1 MDKIV
6 VRGGHKLKG
15 RIAVGGAKNAV
26 LPVMAACL
34 LTRGESLIEN
44 VPRLADVWTMKSVL
58 ERLGA
63 KVGFEDHVL
72 TIDTSGVNSNEAPY
86 DLVKTMRASIYVLGP
101 LLGSQREAKVSL
113 PGGCAWGPRPVDLH
127 IRSMQELG
135 AKIDIDHGYIIGRTD
150 GLKGAVVRYSAP
162 SVGATGNTMMAA
174 SVASGTTVIANAAKE
189 PEITALADFIN
200 LMGGKVSGAGTDTI
214 EVEGVPRLSPAR
226 ARIIPDRIETGTYMI
241 ASAITAGN
249 VVIEGCVPEHVESLT
264 RTLLQSGI
272 NVETGKDRML
282 VAGKRRIDS
291 VDVITSPYP
300 GFPTDMQAQYMAL
313 MSVAR
318 GTCVISETV
327 FRDRFTHVPELR
339 RLGANIKIEG
349 STANVGYVKQLSGAP
364 VMATDLRASAALV
377 LAGLIAE
384 GETHVSR
391 VYHIDRGY
399 EAIERKLRD
408 VGADIERSP
417 E

>member
-6 VRGGHKLKG
+6 VHGGRSLKG
-15 RIAVGGAKNAV
+15 HIAVGGAKNAV

-34 LTRGESLIEN
+34 LARGESLIEN
-44 VPRLADVWTMKSVL
+44 VPRLADVLTMKSVL

-63 KVGFEDHVL
+63 KVVFDEHTL
-72 TIDTSGVNSNEAPY
+72 SIDTSGVNANEAPY
-86 DLVKTMRASIYVLGP
+86 DLVRTMRASIYVLGP
-101 LLGSQREAKVSL
+101 LLASQGQARVSL

-135 AKIDIDHGYIIGRTD
+135 AKIEIDHGYILGETD
-150 GLKGAVVRYSAP
+150 GLVGTTIRYSMP

-174 SVASGTTVIANAAKE
+174 SKASGKTVIVNAARE
-189 PEITALADFIN
+189 PEISALAEFLN
-200 LMGGKVSGAGTDTI
+200 LMGGRVGGAGTDTI
-214 EVEGVPRLSPAR
+214 EIEGVERLSPANF
-226 ARIIPDRIETGTYMI
+226 RIIPDRIETGTFMV
-241 ASAITAGN
+241 AGAITAGN
-249 VVIEGCVPEHVESLT
+249 VVIEDCIPDHVESLA
-264 RTLLQSGI
+264 RKLVQSGI
-272 NVETGKDRML
+272 KVETQKGQIR
-282 VAGKRRIDS
+282 VAGRRRIES

-318 GTCVISETV
+318 DTCVISETV
-327 FRDRFTHVPELR
+327 FKDRFTHVPELR

-349 STANVGYVKQLSGAP
+349 NTAHVGYVRHLSGAP

-377 LAGLIAE
+377 LAGLVAE
-384 GETHVSR
+384 GETHISR

-408 VGADIERSP
+408 LGADIERVP

>member
-6 VRGGHKLKG
+6 VRGGLKLKG
-15 RIAVGGAKNAV
+15 RVRVGGAKNAV
-26 LPVMAACL
+26 LPVMTACL
-34 LTRGESLIEN
+34 LARGESVIEN
-44 VPRLADVWTMKSVL
+44 VPRLADVSTMKSVL

-63 KVGFEDHVL
+63 RVTFEDHTL
-72 TIDTSGVNSNEAPY
+72 SIDTSGVDSNEAPY

-101 LLGSQREAKVSL
+101 LLASQGGAKVSL

-135 AKIDIDHGYIIGRTD
+135 AKIDIDHGYIIGHAA
-150 GLKGAVVRYSAP
+150 GLRGSTIRYSMP

-174 SVASGTTVIANAAKE
+174 GLASGKTVIMNAARE

-200 LMGGKVSGAGTDTI
+200 LMGGKVSGAGTETI
-214 EVEGVPRLSPAR
+214 EIEGVRRLSPAKV
-226 ARIIPDRIETGTYMI
+226 RIIPDRIETGTFM
-241 ASAITAGN
+241 AAGAITAGN
-249 VVIEGCVPEHVESLT
+249 VVIDDCVPEHVESLS
-264 RTLLQSGI
+264 RRFAQSGI
-272 NVETGKDRML
+272 KVEARKNELR
-282 VAGKRRIDS
+282 VRGKRRIDS
-291 VDVITSPYP
+291 VDVVTSPYP

-313 MSVAR
+313 MSIAR

-327 FRDRFTHVPELR
+327 FKDRFTHVPELR

-349 STANVGYVKQLSGAP
+349 NTAHVGYVRGLSGAP
-364 VMATDLRASAALV
+364 VMATDLRASAALI
-377 LAGLIAE
+377 LAGLVAE
-384 GETHVSR
+384 GETHISR

-408 VGADIERSP
+408 LGADIERVP

>member
-6 VRGGHKLKG
+6 VRGGRSLKG
-15 RIAVGGAKNAV
+15 QIVVSGAKNAV
-26 LPVMAACL
+26 LPVMTACL
-34 LTRGESLIEN
+34 LARGVSVIGN
-44 VPRLADVWTMKSVL
+44 VPRLADVLTMKSVL

-63 KVGFEDHVL
+63 RVTFEGHTL
-72 TIDTSGVNSNEAPY
+72 RIDTSTVDSNEAPY
-86 DLVKTMRASIYVLGP
+86 DLVRTMRASIYVLGP
-101 LLGSQREAKVSL
+101 LLASLGGAKVSL

-135 AKIDIDHGYIIGRTD
+135 AKIEIDHGYIVGQTE
-150 GLKGAVVRYSAP
+150 GLEGTTIRYSMP

-174 SVASGTTVIANAAKE
+174 SMASGKTVIVNAARE

-200 LMGGKVSGAGTDTI
+200 LMGGKISGAGTDTVEI
-214 EVEGVPRLSPAR
+214 EGVRELSPAR
-226 ARIIPDRIETGTYMI
+226 FRIIPDRIETGTFMI
-241 ASAITAGN
+241 AGAITTGN
-249 VVIEGCVPEHVESLT
+249 IVIEDCMPEHVESLT
-264 RTLLQSGI
+264 RRLVQSGVKVDTQENRI
-272 NVETGKDRML
+272 RVR
-282 VAGKRRIDS
+282 GKRRIDS

-313 MSVAR
+313 MSIAR
-318 GTCVISETV
+318 DTCVISETV
-327 FRDRFTHVPELR
+327 FKDRFTHVPELR
-339 RLGANIKIEG
+339 RLGANIKISG
-349 STANVGYVKQLSGAP
+349 NTAHVGHVKRLSGAP

-377 LAGLIAE
+377 LAGLVAD
-384 GETHVSR
+384 GETHISR

-408 VGADIERSP
+408 LGADIARVP

>member
-6 VRGGHKLKG
+6 VRGGVKLKG
-15 RIAVGGAKNAV
+15 RVSVGGAKNAV
-26 LPVMAACL
+26 LPVMTACL
-34 LTRGESLIEN
+34 LARGESVIEN
-44 VPRLADVWTMKSVL
+44 VPRLADVSTMKAVL

-63 KVGFEDHVL
+63 KVKFEDHTL
-72 TIDTSGVNSNEAPY
+72 CIDTSGVDSNEAPY

-101 LLGSQREAKVSL
+101 LLASQGGARVSL

-135 AKIDIDHGYIIGRTD
+135 ATIDIDHGYIIGHAT
-150 GLKGAVVRYSAP
+150 GLKGNTIRYSMP
-162 SVGATGNTMMAA
+162 SVGATGNTIMAA
-174 SVASGTTVIANAAKE
+174 SLASGKTVIMNAARE

-200 LMGGKVSGAGTDTI
+200 LMGGKVAGAGTETI
-214 EVEGVPRLSPAR
+214 EIEGVRGLSPAKVS
-226 ARIIPDRIETGTYMI
+226 IIPDRIETGTFMV
-241 ASAITAGN
+241 AGAITAGN
-249 VVIEGCVPEHVESLT
+249 MVIDDCVPEHVESLS
-264 RTLLQSGI
+264 RKLAQSGI
-272 NVETGKDRML
+272 KVETQKTRL
-282 VAGKRRIDS
+282 RVRGKRRIDS
-291 VDVITSPYP
+291 VDVVTSPYP

-327 FRDRFTHVPELR
+327 FKDRFTHVPELR

-349 STANVGYVKQLSGAP
+349 NTAHIGYARGLSGAP
-364 VMATDLRASAALV
+364 VMATDLRASAALI
-377 LAGLIAE
+377 LAGLVAE
-384 GETHVSR
+384 GETHISR

-408 VGADIERSP
+408 LGADIKRVP

>member
-6 VRGGHKLKG
+6 VRGGLRLKG
-15 RIAVGGAKNAV
+15 RVRVSGAKNAV

-34 LTRGESLIEN
+34 LARGESVIEN
-44 VPRLADVWTMKSVL
+44 VPRLADVSTMKSVL
-58 ERLGA
+58 HQLGA
-63 KVGFEDHVL
+63 KVTFEDHTL
-72 TIDTSGVNSNEAPY
+72 CIDTAGVESNEAPY
-86 DLVKTMRASIYVLGP
+86 ELVRTMRASIYVLGP
-101 LLGSQREAKVSL
+101 LLASQGAAKVSL

-135 AKIDIDHGYIIGRTD
+135 AKIDIDHGYIIGRAD
-150 GLKGAVVRYSAP
+150 GLDGTTIRYSMP

-174 SVASGTTVIANAAKE
+174 SLASGKTVIVNAARE
-189 PEITALADFIN
+189 PEITALAGFIN
-200 LMGGKVSGAGTDTI
+200 LMGGKVSGAGTETI
-214 EVEGVPRLSPAR
+214 EVEGVRSLSPAKVR
-226 ARIIPDRIETGTYMI
+226 VIPDRIETGTFMV
-241 ASAITAGN
+241 AGAITAGN
-249 VVIEGCVPEHVESLT
+249 VVIDDCVPEHVESLT
-264 RTLLQSGI
+264 TRLSQSGI
-272 NVETGKDRML
+272 KVEVQKNRL
-282 VAGKRRIDS
+282 RIRGKRRIDS
-291 VDVITSPYP
+291 VDVVTSPYP

-327 FRDRFTHVPELR
+327 FKDRFTHVPELR

-349 STANVGYVKQLSGAP
+349 NTAHVGYVRGLSGAP
-364 VMATDLRASAALV
+364 VMATDLRASAALI
-377 LAGLIAE
+377 LAGLVAE
-384 GETHVSR
+384 GETHISR

-408 VGADIERSP
+408 LGADIKRVP